1 MLYWQTVG
9 QLNLWLLGI
18 RDHCSIQLING
29 KRALQSDC
37 FPLADVKSRTPTWD
51 AFACLYLGLGL
62 LLSRVPRYSGKPC
75 FACYP
80 VKSHITIYKYNQVKL
95 RYYTLLYTNRININ
109 NIYSVY
115 TYIYIYRYRV
125 YIYQVCICVYQVY
138 TYIYVCVCMCIDIYI
153 YIYTFLYSKCSKIL
167 YINTI
172 KPNSVQ

>member
-37 FPLADVKSRTPTWD
+37 FLLADLKSRTPTWD
-51 AFACLYLGLGL
+51 AFACLDLGLGL

-115 TYIYIYRYRV
+115 TYIYISLS
-125 YIYQVCICVYQVY
+125 CIH
-138 TYIYVCVCMCIDIYI
+138 ISGMHMCISSIYI
-153 YIYTFLYSKCSKIL
+153 YIYVCLHVYRYR
-167 YINTI
+167 YIYI
-172 KPNSVQ
+172 HFYIASALKYYI